1 MIKIRDLTFEYF
13 DRDEEGNLTDMINAI
28 RGINFDAADGEFIA
42 IAGRNGSGKS
52 TFARLLNR
60 LLAADEGEVNI
71 AGLDAGNPDNAMEIR
86 KKVGMVFQD
95 PEDELIGSIVA
106 EDVAFGAEN
115 IGLPEAELPGIV
127 REAIAAVCFKDDA
140 DTTAA
145 RRIVELSGGEK
156 QKTAIACVLAMH
168 PECIVFDESTSML
181 DPTSRRELLT
191 LIKYLNREKGI
202 TVILVTHNMEELLL
216 ADRIYVFDKG
226 RIVMNKRRNA
236 AFADSDLLEK
246 YGLECPKILRISK
259 RLREQRVIRTDE
271 IFSTDEMVERLM
283 KEHPEKFE
291 LGLQLDEPREIR
303 NPIHPGNAILLNH
316 VSFSYEK
323 PPKHENT
330 ILKDVS
336 VAIEKGQFIAVTG
349 ESGAG
354 KSTLLQLMS
363 GLLAPDSGEVYIDG
377 LPIKELKRHK
387 VGYLFQNPGHQ
398 LFEKNVYEDVV
409 FGPRNTGISEIEA
422 EKRAYE
428 AIKLV
433 GLSEDVYDLPVNK
446 LSGGERRRVALAG
459 ILAMEPDYL
468 ILDEPTAG
476 LDPEGAR
483 GLMRI
488 IEALNKEAGITI
500 IMVCHDAELISKYAG
515 TLISLQNGNIS
526 ICSDVAQ
533 GYYNMFID
541 RLADPKKCFDGLPVI
556 MELLIKLRCKG
567 LMVDCVTCSMEEGI
581 RRIVNALS

>member
-28 RGINFDAADGEFIA
+28 RGINFDAAEGEFIA

-115 IGLPEAELPGIV
+115 IGLPEAELPEIV
-127 REAIAAVCFKDDA
+127 REAIAAVGFKDDA
-140 DTTAA
+140 DITAA
-145 RRIVELSGGEK
+145 RRIAELSGGEK

-246 YGLECPKILRISK
+246 YGLECPKILQIAK

-291 LGLQLDEPREIR
+291 LGLQLDEPRKIR

-323 PPKHENT
+323 LPKHKKYKKCIGSRAKNSDFGLENT

-515 TLISLQNGNIS
+515 TLISK
-526 ICSDVAQ
+526 
-533 GYYNMFID
+533 M
-541 RLADPKKCFDGLPVI
+541 VI
-556 MELLIKLRCKG
+556 
-567 LMVDCVTCSMEEGI
+567 
-581 RRIVNALS
+581 